1 MTFTRIQKQGLGLAA
16 AGLMLTLASCGSGD
30 DESSSQQLT
39 ENQVAFSVAASS
51 AQEIPPN
58 GSTASATGDLILD
71 QITGE
76 LSGSITTDGI
86 EATLAHIHQAFAGSN
101 GEVIIGLN
109 IDGSTI
115 SVPESTILAA
125 DQMEAMLNGS
135 YYVNIHS
142 VAYPAGEIRSQ
153 ISGAEVEVVQVTLA
167 GANEV
172 PPVETDATGTG
183 YVTLNTETGAFEVR
197 IATSGLITPTMAH
210 LHTAAA
216 GENGPVVFPFEQDA
230 AEVGN
235 FSATGATLEA
245 DVMTSLLNGGTYI
258 NVHSAEN
265 PSGELRG
272 QVQP

>member
-16 AGLMLTLASCGSGD
+16 AGLMLTLASCGSRD